1 MSRDQEEGSSRFLR
15 IIDIIVKL
23 ATPAAVIVAAWVGAR
38 LANSFQQ
45 QMNQTTL
52 QSQRQIAGTTL
63 LSEREKA
70 ESELRASMFNS
81 LINPFI
87 GAQSGERLPADREQL
102 LVELLAL
109 NFHEHFELKPLFER
123 VDRRLAIDGNH
134 DARNA
139 LRSVADRIIDR
150 QTAALKK
157 EVGSDGSN
165 GEGARIDLLTIAE
178 PPLSP
183 SQQTIY
189 ASLAANEQ
197 RPFQVVGAL
206 REPIEDLRSPDGAQT
221 VTIVVDDADWVNQK
235 FRVQLLTVG
244 TKSGSVNSNAAFT
257 LSRFDFPL
265 TDNTL
270 FPDGNR
276 LALTVSGIRVGGGLK
291 SVALKLIWF
300 PKNYFTPRER
310 PLDSGE
316 FLKLVG
322 KKPMDVN

>member
-1 MSRDQEEGSSRFLR
+1 MSSDYEGGSGRILR
-15 IIDIIVKL
+15 VIDTIAKL
-23 ATPAAVIVAAWVGAR
+23 ATPVAVIIAAWVGAR

-45 QMNQTTL
+45 QMTQTTL
-52 QSQRQIAGTTL
+52 LTQRQIAGTTL

-81 LINPFI
+81 LINPFV
-87 GAQSGERLPADREQL
+87 GSQTGERISADREQL

-123 VDRRLAIDGNH
+123 VDKRLAREGH
-134 DARNA
+134 QEARNA
-139 LRSVADRIIDR
+139 LRSIADRVIDR
-150 QTAALKK
+150 QTAALGK
-157 EVGSDGSN
+157 EGGSSN
-165 GEGARIDLLTIAE
+165 SHREGARIDMLTITE

-183 SQQTIY
+183 GQK
-189 ASLAANEQ
+189 ALFKSLAANEQ
-197 RPFQVVGAL
+197 RPFQVVGTL
-206 REPIEDLRSPDGAQT
+206 KEPIEDLRSPDGAQK
-221 VTIVVDDADWVNQK
+221 VTIVVDDADWANQRFK
-235 FRVQLLTVG
+235 IQLLTVG

-270 FPDGNR
+270 FSDGNR
-276 LALTVSGIRVGGGLK
+276 IALAVSSVRVDEGLK
-291 SVALKLIWF
+291 SVAIKLIWF

-310 PLDSGE
+310 PLDNNE

-322 KKPMDVN
+322 KDE

>member
-1 MSRDQEEGSSRFLR
+1 MSREGGPTRFLQVV
-15 IIDIIVKL
+15 DIVAKL

-38 LANSFQQ
+38 IANSFQE
-45 QMNQTTL
+45 QMTQTTL

-81 LINPFI
+81 LINPFVGSQRCEPI
-87 GAQSGERLPADREQL
+87 SPDQEQL

-123 VDRRLAIDGNH
+123 VDQRLAGAGML
-134 DARNA
+134 DARHA

-150 QTAALKK
+150 QIATLRK
-157 EVGSDGSN
+157 EGGGDPSN
-165 GEGARIDLLTIAE
+165 GEGARIGMLTITE
-178 PPLSP
+178 PPVTS
-183 SQQTIY
+183 SQQAIF

-197 RPFQVVGAL
+197 RPFQVVGTL
-206 REPIEDLRSPDGAQT
+206 KEPIEDLRSPDGAQKL
-221 VTIVVDDADWVNQK
+221 TIVVDDADWVNQK
-235 FRVQLLTVG
+235 FKIQLLTVG

-257 LSRFDFPL
+257 LTRFDFPL

-270 FPDGNR
+270 FSDGNR
-276 LALTVSGIRVGGGLK
+276 IALAVSSIRVDGGLK

-300 PKNYFTPRER
+300 PKNYYTPRER
-310 PLDSGE
+310 PLDHTE

-322 KKPMDVN
+322 KKT

>member
-1 MSRDQEEGSSRFLR
+1 MSRDREGGSNPFLQV
-15 IIDIIVKL
+15 IDTIAKL

-45 QMNQTTL
+45 QMTQTTL

-81 LINPFI
+81 LINPFV
-87 GAQSGERLPADREQL
+87 GSQSGERMPIDREQL

-123 VDRRLAIDGNH
+123 VDKRLAKERMV

-139 LRSVADRIIDR
+139 LRSIADRIIDR
-150 QTAALKK
+150 QTATLRK
-157 EVGSDGSN
+157 EGGSNSAN
-165 GEGARIDLLTIAE
+165 GEGARIDMLTITE
-178 PPLSP
+178 PPLTST
-183 SQQTIY
+183 QKAVF

-197 RPFQVVGAL
+197 RPYQVVGTL
-206 REPIEDLRSPDGAQT
+206 KEPIEDLKSPDGAQK
-221 VTIVVDDADWVNQK
+221 VTIVVDDADWDNQK
-235 FRVQLLTVG
+235 FKVQLLTVG

-270 FPDGNR
+270 FADGNR
-276 LALTVSGIRVGGGLK
+276 IALAVSSIRVDGGLK
-291 SVALKLIWF
+291 SMALKLVWF

-310 PLDSGE
+310 PLDQAE

-322 KKPMDVN
+322 KTT